1 MASIESLV
9 VTQVIRLLN
18 SLYYS
23 SIVFLVAV
31 GLSFIYGYLN
41 LLNLAHV
48 SFLGLG
54 AFLGAELIVQAAQLP
69 SILGTVGP
77 FIVILLVT
85 PLVIAVI
92 GTVFEYSI
100 FKPLYDMEEAFQL
113 LATFGIV
120 LMLEG
125 ALEFIWGGETVS
137 GTAPSQIL
145 GTVGIGSSTFPLYV
159 IFVIT
164 VTVIVAAGLY
174 YFFEETK
181 LGRITIAMSED
192 PDVVRTCGIDVRR
205 IHLTVLV
212 LSVMLAGL
220 AGVLWVPNASA
231 TVGVSLDFLILSF
244 AVVVIGGLGSLK
256 GAIVGAGLVGLIRTY
271 GLVFLPGLSLVLVF
285 LLMAAVVVIK
295 PTGIYGGIET

>member
-1 MASIESLV
+1 MASIGAV
-9 VTQVIRLLN
+9 VVNQVVRLLN

-31 GLSFIYGYLN
+31 GLSFVYGYLN

-54 AFLGAELIVQAAQLP
+54 AFLGAELILRAAQLP
-69 SILGTVGP
+69 SVLGTVGP
-77 FIVILLVT
+77 FVVVLIVAPLLIT
-85 PLVIAVI
+85 VI
-92 GTVFEYSI
+92 GAVFEYSI

-125 ALEFIWGGETVS
+125 ALEFIWGGESVS
-137 GTAPSQIL
+137 GTAPSSIL
-145 GTVGIGSSTFPLYV
+145 GTVGIGSATFPVYV
-159 IFVIT
+159 VFVIA
-164 VTVIVAAGLY
+164 VTAVVAAGLY
-174 YFFEETK
+174 YFFEETR

-205 IHLTVLV
+205 IHLTVLL
-212 LSVMLAGL
+212 LSVALAGL
-220 AGVLWVPNASA
+220 GGVLWVPNASA
-231 TVGVSLDFLILSF
+231 TVGVSLDFLILAF

-256 GAIVGAGLVGLIRTY
+256 GAIVGAVLVGLIRTY

-285 LLMAAVVVIK
+285 LLMATVVVIK
-295 PTGIYGGIET
+295 PTGLFGGVEA

>member
-1 MASIESLV
+1 MASVEALV
-9 VTQVIRLLN
+9 VNQIVRLLN

-31 GLSFIYGYLN
+31 GLSFVYGYLN

-54 AFLGAELIVQAAQLP
+54 AFLGAELIFGAAQLP
-69 SILGTVGP
+69 SVLGTLGP
-77 FIVILLVT
+77 FIVILVVA
-85 PLVIAVI
+85 PLLIAVI
-92 GTVFEYSI
+92 GTVFEYTI
-100 FKPLYDMEEAFQL
+100 FRPLYDMEEAFQL

-125 ALEFIWGGETVS
+125 VLEFIWGGESVS
-137 GTAPSQIL
+137 ATAPRDIL

-159 IFVIT
+159 IFVIA
-164 VTVIVAAGLY
+164 VTGVVAAGLY
-174 YFFEETK
+174 YFFESTR

-192 PDVVRTCGIDVRR
+192 PDIVRTCGIDVRR
-205 IHLTVLV
+205 IHLTVLL

-220 AGVLWVPNASA
+220 GGVLWVPNASA
-231 TVGVSLDFLILSF
+231 TVGVSLEFLILAF

-256 GAIVGAGLVGLIRTY
+256 GAIVGAILVGLIRTY
-271 GLVFLPGLSLVLVF
+271 GLVFFPAFSLVLVF

-295 PTGIYGGIET
+295 PTGLYGGIET